1 MGDFTV
7 EQLIEGITAGD
18 TRVISAAM
26 NLVDD
31 ERPQAWDLLRRL
43 YPLGGRAH
51 IIGITG
57 TPGVGKSTLIDGL
70 IAACRA
76 ASLTVG
82 VILVDATSPFTGG
95 ALLGDRLRMS
105 RHYQDPG
112 VFIRSIGTR
121 GHLGGT
127 SASARDLVLVLDAM
141 GRDVIL
147 VETIGVGQGE
157 VEIYEQCHTC
167 LVLLLPGAGDDVQ
180 ALKSGIME
188 IADIFVVNKR
198 DLPGAERA
206 RRDVEAMLSLMPPD
220 APWRPPVFMTRADT
234 GDGVEELWQG
244 IGTHRGFCEN
254 TQAGAQRKLVAA
266 RADLRRLLAKRLQVA
281 AEERVNAHGG
291 LEALLEDLVARR
303 RDPYTV
309 VEELLAVKQSEP

>member
-1 MGDFTV
+1 MTDFNID
-7 EQLIEGITAGD
+7 ELIEGITAGD
-18 TRVISAAM
+18 IRAISAAM

-31 ERPQAWDLLRRL
+31 EHPQAWDLLRRL
-43 YPLGGRAH
+43 YPLGGGAH

-76 ASLTVG
+76 QSLTVG

-127 SASARDLVLVLDAM
+127 SASARDLVLILDAM

-167 LVLLLPGAGDDVQ
+167 LVVLLPGAGDDVQ
-180 ALKSGIME
+180 AMKSGIME

-198 DLPGAERA
+198 DLPGADRA
-206 RRDVEAMLSLMPPD
+206 RRHVEAMLSLMPQD
-220 APWRPPVFMTRADT
+220 APWRPPIFMTRADT
-234 GDGVEELWQG
+234 GEGLDELWQG
-244 IGTHRGFCEN
+244 IGTHHGFCEDTPAGCA
-254 TQAGAQRKLVAA
+254 TQAR
-266 RADLRRLLAKRLQVA
+266 
-281 AEERVNAHGG
+281 GG
-291 LEALLEDLVARR
+291 ARR
-303 RDPYTV
+303 PSGAWSPSACRRRPR
-309 VEELLAVKQSEP
+309 SG